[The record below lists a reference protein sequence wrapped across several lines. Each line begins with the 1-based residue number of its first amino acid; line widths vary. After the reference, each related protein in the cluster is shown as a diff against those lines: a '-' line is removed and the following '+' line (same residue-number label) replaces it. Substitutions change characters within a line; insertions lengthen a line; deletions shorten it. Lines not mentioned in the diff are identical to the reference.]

1 MADHHRSTNA
11 SVHYRLLSQGYIR
24 PSELLARTFPVMISD
39 SGTCK
44 PFIVAHQENLDSL
57 IVDIGRLFDIQGIS
71 NLSVEWCGQ
80 ADWQLFSQ
88 TLDKDN
94 LDVMLR
100 LVRAR
105 GSMDTIQI
113 R

>member
-1 MADHHRSTNA
+1 MANHHRSTNA
-11 SVHYRLLSQGYIR
+11 SVHYRSLSQGHISS
-24 PSELLARTFPVMISD
+24 SELLARTFPVMISD

-44 PFIVAHQENLDSL
+44 PLIVAQQENLDSL
-57 IVDIGRLFDIQGIS
+57 IMDIGRLFDIQGIS

-80 ADWQLFSQ
+80 ADWQIFSQ
-88 TLDKDN
+88 ILDKDN
-94 LDVMLR
+94 LDAMLR

-105 GSMDTIQI
+105 GSVDTIQI

>member
-1 MADHHRSTNA
+1 MADHHRSTYA
-11 SVHYRLLSQGYIR
+11 SVHYHLLSQGSIR

-39 SGTCK
+39 SGNCK
-44 PFIVAHQENLDSL
+44 PFVVAHQETLDSL

-80 ADWQLFSQ
+80 ADWQFFSQ
-88 TLDKDN
+88 TLDENN
-94 LDVMLR
+94 LDAMLR
-100 LVRAR
+100 LIRAR